1 MYEDFVPERIAQLRT
16 KKGVSARD
24 MSLSLGQANN
34 YINNIENKK
43 SLPAM
48 QSFFYICEYLG
59 VTPKEFFDDEN
70 ADPTALREFIQ
81 EAQRL
86 DAKSM
91 EYILG
96 IMKELNSRKRAD
108 NRKCVA
114 RSFFLRRGRRTRGK
128 KAASNAKRYPLCEN
142 RRIPFTRNPPV
153 SCLLGRCPN
162 PRRTQNLC
170 SETMDKSIGCAILQI
185 ACWQAAQRCSASFS
199 RRSFASSCSLSSS
212 RIRSILALAVS
223 SSFISSRAFR

>member
-1 MYEDFVPERIAQLRT
+1 MYEDFVPERLAVLRM

-59 VTPKEFFDDEN
+59 ITPKEFFDDEN

-81 EAQRL
+81 EARRL
-86 DAKSM
+86 DPKSM

-96 IMKELNSRKRAD
+96 IMKELNS
-108 NRKCVA
+108 
-114 RSFFLRRGRRTRGK
+114 K
-128 KAASNAKRYPLCEN
+128 K
-142 RRIPFTRNPPV
+142 
-153 SCLLGRCPN
+153 
-162 PRRTQNLC
+162 
-170 SETMDKSIGCAILQI
+170 
-185 ACWQAAQRCSASFS
+185 
-199 RRSFASSCSLSSS
+199 
-212 RIRSILALAVS
+212 
-223 SSFISSRAFR
+223 

>member
-70 ADPTALREFIQ
+70 ADPQTLQEFMT
-81 EAQRL
+81 EAKKL
-86 DAKSM
+86 DSKSM

-96 IMKELNSRKRAD
+96 IMKKLNSRK
-108 NRKCVA
+108 
-114 RSFFLRRGRRTRGK
+114 
-128 KAASNAKRYPLCEN
+128 
-142 RRIPFTRNPPV
+142 
-153 SCLLGRCPN
+153 
-162 PRRTQNLC
+162 
-170 SETMDKSIGCAILQI
+170 
-185 ACWQAAQRCSASFS
+185 
-199 RRSFASSCSLSSS
+199 
-212 RIRSILALAVS
+212 
-223 SSFISSRAFR
+223 